1 MAVVNGESLSDA
13 SVAFKTEFARVFK
26 NTLVDYPKIAT
37 VVNANT
43 ISVTYAWLGDM
54 PAMQEWI
61 GDRVIKDLKAHKYSI
76 EKQRFEATVGMDRDY
91 IEYDNLGLF
100 RPQISQLG
108 EVGKMHYDQMV
119 FGLLAKNDICYD
131 GKKFFD
137 NHVLGDNTYTNIS
150 DDELSQENFL
160 KARSYMYS
168 IKGEH
173 GKSLKIRPNL
183 LVVPPALESE
193 AIRIAKADMIDGS
206 TNITKGMVE
215 ILVSSELQSD
225 TEWYLFDTSRVIKPL
240 ILQINRKIKFTAMD
254 NPTDPN
260 VFNKAQFL
268 YGIDGEHNAGY
279 GLWQL
284 AYCSTGVGAS

>member
-1 MAVVNGESLSDA
+1 MGIINQETLTDTSI
-13 SVAFKTEFARVFK
+13 AFRSEFSKIFK
-26 NTLVDYPKIAT
+26 NTPVDYPKIAT

-54 PAMQEWI
+54 PNMTEWV
-61 GDRVIKDLKAHKYSI
+61 GDRVVKDLKAHKYSI
-76 EKQRFEATVGMDRDY
+76 EKQRFELTVGMDRDI

-100 RPQISQLG
+100 RPQIAQMG
-108 EVGKMHYDQMV
+108 EAGKRHYDQMV

-131 GKKFFD
+131 GKNFFD
-137 NHVLGDNTYTNIS
+137 NHVLGSNTYTNITN
-150 DDELSQENFL
+150 DELNQANFL

-183 LVVPPALESE
+183 LVVPPALESK
-193 AIRIAKADMIDGS
+193 AIEIAKADMINGS

-215 ILVSSELQSD
+215 ILVSSELESD

-284 AYCSTGVGAS
+284 AYCSTGSGA